1 MNEIRPKNTIKVSAR
16 KNYPTS
22 YNMWS
27 SNDFFRDNKEV
38 VFEND
43 EWGFSFRVASI
54 DDVKGIRPI
63 YDNSKTSYS
72 LGVQDV
78 ELENGV
84 FYVDEEESNED
95 ILIFYYD

>member
-1 MNEIRPKNTIKVSAR
+1 MYKKRLENSIKVSAR

-22 YNMWS
+22 FNLWS

-54 DDVKGIRPI
+54 DDVKGIRAI

-72 LGVQDV
+72 LGLYDADIKT
-78 ELENGV
+78 GV
-84 FYVDEEESNED
+84 FYVDEEESND
-95 ILIFYYD
+95 DKIVFNY